1 MFALLTSEDFF
12 TFICIETREKS
23 FFFSDSGFCDRYII
37 FRSQLNFV
45 FCFLCC
51 TKLTA
56 GGEARVRILAI
67 DSVCIFHFLPF
78 LFFPIFQHF

>member
-12 TFICIETREKS
+12 YLYLHLKLREKS
-23 FFFSDSGFCDRYII
+23 FFFSDGGLCDRYII
-37 FRSQLNFV
+37 FRSQSNFA
-45 FCFLCC
+45 FSFLCC

-78 LFFPIFQHF
+78 LFFPIF